1 MTKIEALAK
10 HMGVSTSD
18 LAGFIKC
25 LQVWMAKGYSME
37 QAIEL
42 HMVQMNR
49 LANNSTHPALRD
61 IVVQAH
67 SELAA

>member
-1 MTKIEALAK
+1 MSKVEALAK
-10 HMGVSTSD
+10 HMGVTTAD
-18 LAGFIKC
+18 LAGFIEC
-25 LQVWMAKGYSME
+25 LRVWIAKGYTME
-37 QAIEL
+37 QAVEL

-61 IVVQAH
+61 IVVEAH